1 MATASPRYLLLQ
13 GRRLDDPMRL
23 QEIECFAR
31 AISAAAEQIT
41 ALDLLRDRPTIGQ
54 IEAYDVVFVGGSGD
68 YSIADDQPW
77 TDDLLA
83 TMQGLYDRQI
93 PTFASCWGFQA
104 MARALGGQVVTDLAR
119 AELGTLPIELT
130 DEGLADPL
138 FSHCDNPLLVQLGHQ
153 DIVTR
158 LPSMAVHLALSPRV
172 ENEAFCFP
180 DRLMYCTQFHP
191 ELTRAD
197 LQQRCRAY
205 PEYVEKIAG
214 VPIAV
219 FLDQCQES
227 PQADALIPRFLE
239 LVLQHN
245 AG

>member
-23 QEIECFAR
+23 QEIECFAL

-93 PTFASCWGFQA
+93 PTFASCWRWPGHWA
-104 MARALGGQVVTDLAR
+104 AR
-119 AELGTLPIELT
+119 
-130 DEGLADPL
+130 
-138 FSHCDNPLLVQLGHQ
+138 S
-153 DIVTR
+153 
-158 LPSMAVHLALSPRV
+158 
-172 ENEAFCFP
+172 
-180 DRLMYCTQFHP
+180 
-191 ELTRAD
+191 
-197 LQQRCRAY
+197 
-205 PEYVEKIAG
+205 
-214 VPIAV
+214 
-219 FLDQCQES
+219 
-227 PQADALIPRFLE
+227 
-239 LVLQHN
+239 
-245 AG
+245 